1 MAAEGPGD
9 DAAAPP
15 DPPLAVVMKGWP
27 RLSETFIAQE
37 LRALE
42 ERGLDFVIW
51 SLRRPT
57 DRKVHALHRAVRAPV
72 RYLPE
77 YLHDEPLR
85 VLRALWAAIALPGFR
100 AAFRA
105 WMADFRRDGSINR
118 FRRFGQACVLAA
130 EAGPAVRLVYVHF
143 LHTPGSV
150 TRYAAMMRGWRWGF
164 SAHARDIWTIPE
176 WEKREKLAD
185 AAFGVTCTRA
195 GAEHL
200 RALAGAGAQVDLIYH
215 GLDLARFPAPP
226 AVRSSRNGAS
236 REEPVQIVSVGR
248 LVEKKGYDDLLFALA
263 DLPRALHWRFTHV
276 GGGPLGPRLKE
287 QATRLGIARRI
298 AWRGACDQ
306 AEVIETLRAADLFVL
321 AARVAADGDRD
332 GLPNVLMEAASQNLA
347 VIATAVSAIPEFVE
361 NGVSGLLVQP
371 RDIPAL
377 SSAIF
382 RLSRDPAA
390 RAAMGAAA
398 RARLVAQ
405 FGAAAGADAIAARLR
420 AALAATAAPA
430 RAPAP
435 TP

>member
-1 MAAEGPGD
+1 MVAER
-9 DAAAPP
+9 P

-57 DRKVHALHRAVRAPV
+57 DAKVHALHRAVQAPV

-85 VLRALWAAIALPGFR
+85 VLRGLWAAMSTPGFG

-105 WMADFRRDGSINR
+105 WMADLRRDGTVNR
-118 FRRFGQACVLAA
+118 VRRFGQACVLAA
-130 EAGPAVRLVYVHF
+130 EAGPEVRLLYVHF

-150 TRYAAMMRGWRWGF
+150 TRYAAMMRGWTWGF
-164 SAHARDIWTIPE
+164 SAHARDIWTIPD

-185 AAFGVTCTRA
+185 AAFGVTCTNA

-200 RALAGAGAQVDLIYH
+200 RSLAGAGAQVQLIYH
-215 GLDLARFPAPP
+215 GLDLGRFPPP
-226 AVRSSRNGAS
+226 PPTRPARNGTS
-236 REEPVQIVSVGR
+236 RDDPVQIVSVGR
-248 LVEKKGYDDLLFALA
+248 LVEKKGYDELLFALA
-263 DLPRALHWRFTHV
+263 DLPRGLHWRFTHV
-276 GGGPLGPRLKE
+276 GGGPLGPKLRE
-287 QATRLGIARRI
+287 TAARLGIARRI

-347 VIATAVSAIPEFVE
+347 TIATAVSAIPEFVE
-361 NGVSGLLVQP
+361 HGVTGVLVQP
-371 RDIPAL
+371 RDAPAL

-382 RLSRDPAA
+382 RLARDPAA
-390 RAAMGAAA
+390 RATMGAAA
-398 RARLVAQ
+398 RARLVSH
-405 FGAAAGADAIAARLR
+405 FGAAAGADALAARLR
-420 AALAATAAPA
+420 AALGRAEPAAATHAAAPQ
-430 RAPAP
+430 P
-435 TP
+435 

>member
-1 MAAEGPGD
+1 MAD
-9 DAAAPP
+9 DRA

-37 LRALE
+37 MRALE
-42 ERGLDFVIW
+42 ERGFDFVIW

-57 DRKVHALHRAVRAPV
+57 DGKVHALHRAVKAPV

-77 YLHDEPLR
+77 YLHEEPLR
-85 VLRALWAAIALPGFR
+85 VLRAVWAAMSLPGFR
-100 AAFRA
+100 AAWRA
-105 WMADFRRDGSINR
+105 WMADLRRDGSINR
-118 FRRFGQACVLAA
+118 VRRFGQACVLAA
-130 EAGPAVRLVYVHF
+130 EAGPAVRLLYAHF

-150 TRYAAMMRGWRWGF
+150 ARYAAMMRGWRWGF

-176 WEKREKLAD
+176 WEKSEKLAD
-185 AAFGVTCTRA
+185 ARFGVTCTRA
-195 GAEHL
+195 GAAHL
-200 RALAGAGAQVDLIYH
+200 RGLAGAGAPVDLIYH
-215 GLDLARFPAPP
+215 GLDLGRFPPPP
-226 AVRSSRNGAS
+226 AARPPRNGTD
-236 REEPVQIVSVGR
+236 RDDPVQIVSVGR

-276 GGGPLGPRLKE
+276 GGGPLGPKLKE
-287 QATRLGIARRI
+287 QAARLGLSRRI

-332 GLPNVLMEAASQNLA
+332 GLPNVLMEAASQNLPA
-347 VIATAVSAIPEFVE
+347 VSTAVSAIPEFVE
-361 NGVSGLLVQP
+361 HGVTGLLVQP
-371 RDIPAL
+371 RDVAAL

-398 RARLVAQ
+398 RARLAAH
-405 FGAAAGADAIAARLR
+405 FGASAGADALAARLR
-420 AALAATAAPA
+420 AALGEAAPA
-430 RAPAP
+430 APRVPAP
-435 TP
+435 QP